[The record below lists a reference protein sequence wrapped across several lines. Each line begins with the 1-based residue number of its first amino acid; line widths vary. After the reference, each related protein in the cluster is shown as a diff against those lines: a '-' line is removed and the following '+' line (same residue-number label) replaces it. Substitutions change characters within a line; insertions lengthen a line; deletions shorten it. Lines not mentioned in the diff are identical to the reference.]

1 MRQDHDCLSRF
12 ERSAPTAAIRLDI
25 LAANPQDC
33 HPLSAFYR
41 VHASTALS
49 VAESPLGKP
58 LERAHFD
65 PLAGRLLAELYEG
78 HVPLGSP
85 DAV

>member
-1 MRQDHDCLSRF
+1 M
-12 ERSAPTAAIRLDI
+12 
-25 LAANPQDC
+25 
-33 HPLSAFYR
+33 
-41 VHASTALS
+41 ALS
-49 VAESPLGKP
+49 VAESLLGKP